1 MACRCLV
8 QPSAGP
14 RVRVPGED
22 SNSMNALT
30 LADSRSRIKRGL
42 SLLFQQILRGLLR
55 RASPTS
61 PMPQMKG
68 NAMERLFMSVNETCD
83 MLGISRTTIYR
94 LISTGRLETVR
105 IGRRRLVRLSSI
117 EELASHGSGT

>member
-1 MACRCLV
+1 
-8 QPSAGP
+8 
-14 RVRVPGED
+14 
-22 SNSMNALT
+22 MNALT